1 MPAATDARRLA
12 IEWLTVILVV
22 VASVVGL
29 VLSAPIGS
37 LVDRGAVNVVL
48 FVLVFAAALTLPLRS
63 VVELRSRAPRLLLV
77 LAASS
82 VALPVLAW
90 LAAHLVAPGPVRLG
104 VITVGVAPAEIATVA
119 LTTLALGETADAA
132 ALLVASTLLAALASG
147 PLLALFA
154 GGAELHTGDL
164 VTTMV
169 VVVVLPFVLGG
180 VVRRWMSSRGESLA
194 NGLATAAVV
203 VLVALVA
210 SQVTLDATLAR
221 AGLALVVFIAASAAL
236 GVALGHLTDR
246 DDRSAVLLSV
256 SMRDFAIAAG
266 IAAAAFGPLAAA
278 PLGIYGILVMI
289 WGSIAATRARRSR
302 A

>member
-1 MPAATDARRLA
+1 M
-12 IEWLTVILVV
+12 
-22 VASVVGL
+22 
-29 VLSAPIGS
+29 
-37 LVDRGAVNVVL
+37 
-48 FVLVFAAALTLPLRS
+48 
-63 VVELRSRAPRLLLV
+63 
-77 LAASS
+77 
-82 VALPVLAW
+82 
-90 LAAHLVAPGPVRLG
+90 APGPVRLG

-132 ALLVASTLLAALASG
+132 ALLVASTLVAALASG

-194 NGLATAAVV
+194 NGLATASVV

>member
-1 MPAATDARRLA
+1 VPAATDARRLA

-132 ALLVASTLLAALASG
+132 ALLVASTLVAALASG

-194 NGLATAAVV
+194 NGLATASVV

>member
-132 ALLVASTLLAALASG
+132 ALLVASTLVAALASG

-194 NGLATAAVV
+194 NGLATASVV